1 MDWTI
6 HAQELTHRQDAANI
20 VDILRIRGVYELV
33 AADEHGGD
41 VPDHE
46 VPHHALHHGHSDL
59 LLLQVLLK
67 ERQANSGQFNSFCL
81 FLSHPK
87 GSFTLSVCDNA
98 AMKIVILV

>member
-1 MDWTI
+1 MDWTV
-6 HAQELTHRQDAANI
+6 HAQEFTHRQDAANI

-41 VPDHE
+41 VPNHE

-59 LLLQVLLK
+59 LLLQILLQ
-67 ERQANSGQFNSFCL
+67 ERQVNSGQFNTFCL

-87 GSFTLSVCDNA
+87 GSFTLSISVNA
-98 AMKIVILV
+98 ATMLR